1 MLKRIAFLL
10 LLLPAFTFAEPL
22 DRVVAIVNDS
32 VITASELNTQV
43 ETLRQQILAQKV
55 ELPSERVL
63 KKQVLQHLINTDLQL
78 QLAKQHNITVD
89 NAELNDAIA
98 KIAEQNNLSLSQL
111 REALQQQGL
120 TWQRYRENL
129 RKEIIMARLQQKA
142 VGKDV
147 KVTPEQVE
155 NYLKSGAYQDKTKFT
170 YHLQNMI
177 IPLPEEPTSAELKK
191 AQEKANQV
199 LAKLQ
204 KGAEFNNVATEESN
218 NGFILESNDLGD
230 RYLAQLPELFAK
242 EVIKMKPGQVAGPLR
257 AGNGYQIIK
266 LIAVGGKDEKHE
278 VIKTHVRHILIKPDN
293 RMTAEEAKRQANNI
307 YQQLKSGKNFAEMAK
322 QYSLDIVSATKG
334 GDLGW
339 VNTGELVPQFEKAMN
354 SLPLHKIS
362 KPVKSMFGWHI
373 IEVLERKRV
382 DDSATFQRQQV
393 MQFLQQRK
401 FSEAVQNWQQHL
413 RTNAYVKILDK
424 ELA

>member
-43 ETLRQQILAQKV
+43 ETLRQQILAKKV
-55 ELPSERVL
+55 ELPSENVL
-63 KKQVLQHLINTDLQL
+63 KKQVLQHLINIDLQL

-111 REALQQQGL
+111 REAVQQQGL

-170 YHLQNMI
+170 YHLQNI
-177 IPLPEEPTSAELKK
+177 VIPLPEEPTSAELKK
-191 AQEKANQV
+191 AQEKANEV

-204 KGAEFNNVATEESN
+204 KGADFNHIATEESN

-242 EVIKMKPGQVAGPLR
+242 EVIKMKAGQIVGPLR

-322 QYSLDIVSATKG
+322 QYSLDMVSATKG

-339 VNTGELVPQFEKAMN
+339 VNAGELVPQFEKAMN

-413 RTNAYVKILDK
+413 RTNAYVKVLDK

>member
-10 LLLPAFTFAEPL
+10 LILPAFAFAEPL
-22 DRVVAIVNDS
+22 DRVIAIVNDS
-32 VITASELNTQV
+32 VITASELNNQV
-43 ETLRQQILAQKV
+43 RAIRQQMLAKKV
-55 ELPSERVL
+55 EPPSENVL
-63 KKQVLQHLINTDLQL
+63 KKQVLQHLIDTDLQL

-89 NAELNDAIA
+89 NTDLNDAIN
-98 KIAEQNNLSLSQL
+98 KIAEQNKLTLSQL
-111 REALQQQGL
+111 REAVQHQGL
-120 TWQRYRENL
+120 TWQSYRESL

-142 VGKDV
+142 VGKDI
-147 KVTPEQVE
+147 KITPEQVE

-170 YHLQNMI
+170 YHLQNMV
-177 IPLPEEPTSAELKK
+177 IPLSEEPTPQELKN
-191 AQEKANQV
+191 AQQKANDV
-199 LAKLQ
+199 LAKLR
-204 KGAEFNNVATEESN
+204 KGADFNQVASAESTD
-218 NGFILESNDLGD
+218 GFILESNDLGD

-242 EVIKMKPGQVAGPLR
+242 EIIKMKAGQIAGPLR

-266 LIAVGGKDEKHE
+266 LVAIGGNNERHE
-278 VIKTHVRHILIKPDN
+278 VVKTHVRHILIKPDTN
-293 RMTAEEAKRQANNI
+293 MTAEEAKRQVHNL
-307 YQQLKSGKNFAEMAK
+307 YQQLKSGKDFAEMAK
-322 QYSLDIVSATKG
+322 QYSLDINSATKG

-339 VNTGELVPQFEKAMN
+339 VTAGELVPQFEKAMD

-393 MQFLQQRK
+393 TQFLQQRK

-413 RTNAYVKILDK
+413 RTNAYVKIMDK